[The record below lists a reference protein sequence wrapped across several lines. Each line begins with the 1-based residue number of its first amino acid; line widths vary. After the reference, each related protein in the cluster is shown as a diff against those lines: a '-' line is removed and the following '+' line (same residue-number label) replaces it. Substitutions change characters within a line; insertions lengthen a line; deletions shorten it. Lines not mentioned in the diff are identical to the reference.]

1 MSQSAKSSKNS
12 KNSKNASQAQSAK
25 PAQSGKP
32 AQAGKPAQSGKPAQP
47 SQPVKSKS
55 RSTLLTIALV
65 LVILHGIFM
74 AFFYWTVIPDAQRT
88 WSNIVLWVML
98 LTAVADII
106 AAAAMWYWKRWGI
119 YLYGIAAVASAVV
132 AVLMTGDLFLVF
144 GALLPAIIVL
154 YIVMRHRTQFE

>member
-1 MSQSAKSSKNS
+1 MSQTAKSSKNS
-12 KNSKNASQAQSAK
+12 KNAKSSKNASQPQSAK

-32 AQAGKPAQSGKPAQP
+32 VQTGKPAQSGKPAQP
-47 SQPVKSKS
+47 VKAKS

-65 LVILHGIFM
+65 LVLLHGIFM
-74 AFFYWTVIPDAQRT
+74 AIFYWTVIPDAQRT

-98 LTAVADII
+98 LTAVADIV

-154 YIVMRHRTQFE
+154 YIIARHRNQFE